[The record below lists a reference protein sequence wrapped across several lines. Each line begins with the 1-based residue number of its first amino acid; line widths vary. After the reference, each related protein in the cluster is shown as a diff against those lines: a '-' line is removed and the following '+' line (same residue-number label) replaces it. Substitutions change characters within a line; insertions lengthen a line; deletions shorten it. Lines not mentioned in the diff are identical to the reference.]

1 MPDKKL
7 LDEVAHDIKKLI
19 ISTTQ
24 LFGLPDI
31 GDPFDVRAFQSCTIP
46 DERNAFVVYDQ
57 AADWLKP
64 LVTTSKE
71 ERERIDLPLT
81 RRWSA
86 PISSACPTTGPTRP
100 DSRADAARAAPEIR
114 AGSVDH

>member
-31 GDPFDVRAFQSCTIP
+31 GDPFDVRAFQSFTIP
-46 DERNAFVVYDQ
+46 DERNAFVVFDQ

-71 ERERIDLPLT
+71 ERERINLHLT

-86 PISSACPTTGPTRP
+86 PISKRLPNDGTDEPGLL
-100 DSRADAARAAPEIR
+100 ADAARAAPEIR